1 MEGVDLCL
9 SAWFVCSISQ
19 SAYNYS
25 SQLQSVYLAISRAGL
40 PGGGGGSDP
49 LNSSPRSATELYVPT
64 AGGVKWTGKIAMYI
78 YMYKSII
85 V

>member
-40 PGGGGGSDP
+40 PGGGGVLTP
-49 LNSSPRSATELYVPT
+49 
-64 AGGVKWTGKIAMYI
+64 
-78 YMYKSII
+78 
-85 V
+85 